1 MLLYNHKII
10 PHIKFPFCARLLGA
24 AAENGADPR
33 MEEEEE
39 DRRTGYHLED
49 FILVI
54 IILNACGGLEYR
66 QIDRIVVNWDVIV
79 GKAT

>member
-1 MLLYNHKII
+1 MV
-10 PHIKFPFCARLLGA
+10 
-24 AAENGADPR
+24 
-33 MEEEEE
+33 EEEE